1 MLRILFHRSNLIS
14 LSNGDVTGVFVAPN
28 EELEVQE
35 KHEITNGQE
44 ISCSAVNALE
54 RKNAGNTV
62 LSATNSGFTKEV
74 RLTMP

>member
-1 MLRILFHRSNLIS
+1 MLRILFHLSNLIS

-44 ISCSAVNALE
+44 ISYSAANALE
-54 RKNAGNTV
+54 RKNVGNTV
-62 LSATNSGFTKEV
+62 LSVTNSGFTKEAK
-74 RLTMP
+74 LIMP